1 MKTSKTAKQAWELS
15 NLRQIKVSFVGPTN
29 YRGARVCI
37 FEPARMN
44 DDPTNR
50 KYFSYSYKYG
60 NILEQA
66 YDLLKFNGWN
76 IICRTSD
83 KDSFTFLCD
92 NWSDE
97 YLEIK
102 NLKFK

>member
-29 YRGARVCI
+29 YRGARICI

-50 KYFSYSYKYG
+50 KYFSYS
-60 NILEQA
+60 
-66 YDLLKFNGWN
+66 
-76 IICRTSD
+76 
-83 KDSFTFLCD
+83 
-92 NWSDE
+92 
-97 YLEIK
+97 
-102 NLKFK
+102 